1 MKNKIDLILKYWA
14 EWYSHADTTHGV
26 RSIDFNRVSGS
37 LKNGTAY
44 ERKTAY
50 FENITNIINNL
61 TQKEKQF
68 ISVHLLTNSNIDYKI
83 KYLKTNAAAYYRT
96 INAIKEKISKK
107 IGVI

>member
-1 MKNKIDLILKYWA
+1 MKKIDLILKSWA

-26 RSIDFNRVSGS
+26 RSIDFNRVSGC
-37 LKNGTAY
+37 LKNGTAH

-68 ISVHLLTNSNIDYKI
+68 ISVHLLKNSNIDNKI
-83 KYLKTNAAAYYRT
+83 KYLKTNKAAYYRT
-96 INAIKEKISKK
+96 INTIKDKISNK
-107 IGVI
+107 IKV